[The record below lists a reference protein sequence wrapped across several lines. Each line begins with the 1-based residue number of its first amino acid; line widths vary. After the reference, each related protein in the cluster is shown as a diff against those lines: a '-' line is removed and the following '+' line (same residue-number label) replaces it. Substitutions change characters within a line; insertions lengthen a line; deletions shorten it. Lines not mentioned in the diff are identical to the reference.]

1 MGAMADADPDTS
13 WQEIARHDRV
23 MATIRDFTDRSGAVR
38 VTVLLDVGEGDPPVL
53 ECEPGQPLTISQGEE
68 QFIVPPA
75 AIAEVPPLEV
85 QAPRPIPAT
94 ALEADADR
102 GEVSGPIGA
111 VEMLADG
118 VRDLARALGGRTV
131 AMAEFATRSG
141 EPLSVAA
148 RPGESTVL
156 AIGEHEFELP
166 SPPIG

>member
-1 MGAMADADPDTS
+1 MADVDPETS
-13 WQEIARHDRV
+13 WHDIARHDRV

-38 VTVLLDVGEGDPPVL
+38 VTVLLDVGEDREPPVL

-68 QFIVPPA
+68 QFILPPA
-75 AIAEVPPLEV
+75 ALTAVPPFDV
-85 QAPRPIPAT
+85 QAPKPIPAT
-94 ALEADADR
+94 ALDVDAQQ
-102 GEVSGPIGA
+102 GEVAGPIGA

-118 VRDLARALGGRTV
+118 VRDLARVLGGRTV